1 MSTKLQKSTLV
12 LTTILMAIASL
23 VPISRVL
30 AAENL
35 TLRKGVSFVD
45 DKDSGFPIIADK
57 MEDTTI
63 DSGKPALLFFGASGD
78 LNTNRQAKRLISVY
92 NHFKAKNI
100 KFIVIDVDH
109 SPNAQATELIKKHY
123 KGYIPCQ
130 VVIDSTG
137 NSVWSKSGEAAE
149 GEVSKEVEQVT
160 K

>member
-1 MSTKLQKSTLV
+1 MSTNLQKTKLV
-12 LTTILMAIASL
+12 FTISLIAIASFL
-23 VPISRVL
+23 PASFVL

-35 TLRKGVSFVD
+35 TLRKGVSFVE
-45 DKDSGFPIIADK
+45 DKDNGFPIIADK

-63 DSGKPALLFFGASGD
+63 DSGKSALLFFGASGD
-78 LNTNRQAKRLISVY
+78 LNTNRQAKRLISIY

-109 SPNAQATELIKKHY
+109 AANAQATELIKKHY

-130 VVIDSTG
+130 VVIDNTG
-137 NSVWSKSGEAAE
+137 NAVWTKSGEASE
-149 GEVSKEVEQVT
+149 GEVTKEVEHVT